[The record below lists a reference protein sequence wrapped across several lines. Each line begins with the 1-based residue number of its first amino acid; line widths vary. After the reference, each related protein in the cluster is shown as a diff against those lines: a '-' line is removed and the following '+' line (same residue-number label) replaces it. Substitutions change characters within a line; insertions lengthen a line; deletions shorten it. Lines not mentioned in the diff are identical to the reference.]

1 MDSELGT
8 LVFYLSIFVATGV
21 ASPLLISLLQSS
33 GACES
38 TTLLFV
44 VPNYVGMALSVFF
57 QPKNEGLMGYVEVA
71 GGDSIK
77 VGCESTPKSSTPSSS
92 PPPSPSRAAVA
103 QEKKTKAIPHLL
115 IVFLCIIDAISAGLN
130 LTGLVFCGS
139 GVYTVVYSSV
149 TMWTAI
155 FSWIILGR
163 KLQALQWLGIWI
175 IVVGLSLT
183 SVFAPSTIGPVVN
196 VGSGPDD
203 GESVVVDDGGSGG
216 GGGGGGGE
224 SVLTFSLTF
233 SPPSSAS
240 PSNLVS
246 DSSRMSLGIVLVVCG
261 SLLHSLS
268 YIISEIILTTFQA
281 SGITPF
287 RLSSMMGM
295 FGLAVFGFWQ
305 VIYTLP
311 RFQVLVV
318 DEIHRH
324 GGVLWVIALS
334 YALLVACSLIHAISF
349 FSLIKRVGST
359 TTGVLKGL
367 QSVLT
372 FVLSHYF
379 FCAIQASQCFSNT
392 KGISL
397 GLVLLGVFF
406 YSYFE
411 VPEDVNRADDVETGG
426 HRRSGSGSLQTLA
439 IEMGLRP
446 KPNFSFYQLA
456 YVEAEPGE
464 PPRLGE

>member
-1 MDSELGT
+1 M
-8 LVFYLSIFVATGV
+8 FYLSIFVATGV

-44 VPNYVGMALSVFF
+44 LPNYVGMALSLLF

-71 GGDSIK
+71 GGYSMK
-77 VGCESTPKSSTPSSS
+77 VGGESTPKASTPSSS

-203 GESVVVDDGGSGG
+203 GESVVVDDGGSSGG
-216 GGGGGGGE
+216 GGSGGGGGE

-240 PSNLVS
+240 QSNLVS
-246 DSSRMSLGIVLVVCG
+246 DSSSRMSLGIVLVVCG

-287 RLSSMMGM
+287 RLSSIMGM

-318 DEIHRH
+318 DEVHRH
-324 GGVLWVIALS
+324 GGVLWVIVLS

-349 FSLIKRVGST
+349 FSLIKRLGST

-411 VPEDVNRADDVETGG
+411 VPEDVRGADVESG
-426 HRRSGSGSLQTLA
+426 HISGSGSLQTLA

-456 YVEAEPGE
+456 YDEAKPGE
-464 PPRLGE
+464 LAE